1 MYPQTSFLIIL
12 MQNEVKFRPGVLSQ
26 RVKYTLS
33 VLKNNKNSLIF
44 TQAGVKLL
52 DKGSS
57 DINGLYAG
65 CNSIV
70 TNVS

>member
-1 MYPQTSFLIIL
+1 MYPQTNFLITL

-33 VLKNNKNSLIF
+33 ILKNNKNSFIF

-57 DINGLYAG
+57 DINGLYA
-65 CNSIV
+65 V
-70 TNVS
+70 F